1 MNSRERCLAILDT
14 LEKHQKAEVK
24 ELAKSFGVSE
34 MTVRRDLNRLSGQ
47 YNIVRTYGGAVME
60 NQPIVRVTSYDEFQ
74 ITNVE
79 KKEKIAARAA
89 SLVKNGQRIFI
100 DAGSTTRGILNYLP
114 ADLQAVVVTNHLKV
128 AERALQ
134 FDNISVIM
142 LGGEMIKIANCS
154 SGIVAEEQLQK
165 YQLNQAF
172 LGTGAIGSDGRLYDG
187 YSTTARL
194 KNEIFLMAEKTYILA
209 DSSKVNTYD
218 LNEFGSLN
226 QITAVITDDGI
237 DEEGKNLFARYHANL
252 IIAE

>member
-24 ELAKSFGVSE
+24 ELAKCFGVSE

-60 NQPIVRVTSYDEFQ
+60 NQPVVRVTSYDEFR

-79 KKEKIAARAA
+79 KKEKIAAKAA

-100 DAGSTTRGILNYLP
+100 DAGSTTRIMLNYLP

-134 FDNISVIM
+134 FDNLSVIM
-142 LGGEMIKIANCS
+142 LGGEMIKISNCS
-154 SGIVAEEQLQK
+154 SGNVAEEQLQK

-172 LGTGAIGSDGRLYDG
+172 LGTGAIGGDGRLYDG

-194 KNEIFLMAEKTYILA
+194 KNTIFLMAEKTYILA

-218 LNEFGSLN
+218 LNEFGVLN
-226 QITAVITDDGI
+226 QITGMITDNGI
-237 DEEGKNLFARYHANL
+237 DEEGKNLLARYHANL